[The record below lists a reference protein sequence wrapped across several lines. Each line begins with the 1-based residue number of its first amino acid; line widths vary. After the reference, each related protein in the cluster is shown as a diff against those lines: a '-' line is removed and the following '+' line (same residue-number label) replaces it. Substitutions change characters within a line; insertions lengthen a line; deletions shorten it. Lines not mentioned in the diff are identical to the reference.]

1 MLRWPCAK
9 RRCAFCGAETDGW
22 FSADSAEI
30 YESSTETL
38 FLGRQDAMQRSTL
51 VPLARHLQSAGVQ
64 SGAGLKLLEVAC
76 GTGRFAT
83 YIKVCTLIGHAWC
96 VSSTT
101 THGWTSCL
109 TVTTWFT
116 GQLARDGDYMPGP
129 LAFLL
134 GEGPREHALL
144 VRTYP
149 VMATAAMRKS
159 WPSSHELL
167 LCETRVRD
175 AVLNAGNH
183 CVHRGWRASA
193 PSTCRQLLKPYLQP
207 TAATMQ
213 CVSLRQTA
221 NAGLSVR

>member
-83 YIKVCTLIGHAWC
+83 YIKVCTRSL
-96 VSSTT
+96 SMPRT
-101 THGWTSCL
+101 GWH
-109 TVTTWFT
+109 
-116 GQLARDGDYMPGP
+116 MP
-129 LAFLL
+129 LAHHTKPL
-134 GEGPREHALL
+134 R
-144 VRTYP
+144 
-149 VMATAAMRKS
+149 
-159 WPSSHELL
+159 
-167 LCETRVRD
+167 
-175 AVLNAGNH
+175 N
-183 CVHRGWRASA
+183 RACLFRS
-193 PSTCRQLLKPYLQP
+193 
-207 TAATMQ
+207 
-213 CVSLRQTA
+213 
-221 NAGLSVR
+221 